1 MLVRYKNNGDRGF
14 TLIELI
20 SIMTIIGIIAA
31 IAAPNFIGF
40 LRRQQVKGA
49 FYTLVGAIKE
59 TQRQAMVK
67 GEVCRININTSTNL
81 VSSTPNGCSLSDRSI
96 DEDILIR
103 TNIRGATPNISFS
116 HKGSTTKMGTIVVS
130 AANTDLQKCFVIAL
144 GTGITRTG
152 KYTGSSTG
160 SVSPTSCIRE

>member
-1 MLVRYKNNGDRGF
+1 MPEYNEINDRGF

-20 SIMTIIGIIAA
+20 SVLIIIGVIAA
-31 IAAPNFIGF
+31 IASPNFVSF
-40 LRRQQVKGA
+40 VRRQQVKEA

-67 GEVCRININTSTNL
+67 GKVCRVDIDINTNI
-81 VSSTPNGCSLSDRSI
+81 VSGNPGSCLLGVRAI
-96 DEDILIR
+96 DEDISIR
-103 TNIRGATPNISFS
+103 TNIPGSTPNISFS
-116 HKGSTTKMGTIVVS
+116 HKGSTTKAGTIVVS

-160 SVSPTSCIRE
+160 SVSYTSCVKE

>member
-1 MLVRYKNNGDRGF
+1 MLVWYKNKSNRGF

-20 SIMTIIGIIAA
+20 SVLIIICVIAA
-31 IAAPNFIGF
+31 IASPNFISF
-40 LRRQQVKGA
+40 FRRQQVKEA

-59 TQRQAMVK
+59 TQRKAMVE
-67 GEVCRININTSTNL
+67 GEVCRVDININTNV
-81 VSSTPNGCSLSDRSI
+81 VSSDLDSCSLSDRSI
-96 DEDILIR
+96 NENISIR
-103 TNIRGATPNISFS
+103 TNIPGSTPNISFS

-152 KYTGSSTG
+152 KYIGSSTG
-160 SVSPTSCIRE
+160 SVSATSCVRE

>member
-1 MLVRYKNNGDRGF
+1 MLKHNKTNDLGF

-20 SIMTIIGIIAA
+20 SVLTIIGIIAA
-31 IAAPNFIGF
+31 TAAPNFVGF
-40 LRRQQVKGA
+40 FDRQQVQDA

-59 TQRQAMVK
+59 TQRQAMVR
-67 GEVCRININTSTNL
+67 GDNCQIDIDINTNL
-81 VSSTPNGCSLSDRSI
+81 VSGNPSRCLLSDRSI
-96 DEDILIR
+96 DEDISIR
-103 TNIRGATPNISFS
+103 TNLPGSTPNISFS
-116 HKGSTTKMGTIVVS
+116 HKGSTTRMGTIVVS

-160 SVSPTSCIRE
+160 SVSATSCIRE